1 MSALVMT
8 PFASYT
14 GAAAIDM
21 GVAVFDDIDVV
32 NQHRTLEPAISR
44 DFKSFPSA
52 WTRLGK

>member
-1 MSALVMT
+1 
-8 PFASYT
+8 
-14 GAAAIDM
+14 M